1 MKKFRKLSAIF
12 SLVLC
17 FSIFLTGTAFAQTS
31 NNGGL
36 EFQISDNT
44 TIRIDED
51 TLRLLEEN
59 NISIEEFKAAASAQ
73 MKEFLIKNNLSVSKN
88 LPVRRN
94 VEPFSNIPPGS
105 TTETKKGSN
114 TGKVWAGIPAI
125 GDATVWIK
133 YDYNYTKW
141 SHSLY
146 GVDGVIINSGTQV
159 NKSYMV
165 GNLYLGSWE
174 HLEGD
179 IVYANSEYGKN
190 LEVTATGLLTFD
202 VEIHYNGVTIPAHS
216 TTEQSFVYYH
226 AV

>member
-59 NISIEEFKAAASAQ
+59 NISIEEFKAAAGVQ
-73 MKEFLIKNNLSVSKN
+73 VKDFLIKNNLSVSKN

-94 VEPFSNIPPGS
+94 IEPFSNIPPGS
-105 TTETKKGSN
+105 TTETKQGSN
-114 TGKVWAGIPAI
+114 TGKV
-125 GDATVWIK
+125 
-133 YDYNYTKW
+133 
-141 SHSLY
+141 
-146 GVDGVIINSGTQV
+146 
-159 NKSYMV
+159 
-165 GNLYLGSWE
+165 
-174 HLEGD
+174 
-179 IVYANSEYGKN
+179 
-190 LEVTATGLLTFD
+190 
-202 VEIHYNGVTIPAHS
+202 
-216 TTEQSFVYYH
+216 
-226 AV
+226 

>member
-59 NISIEEFKAAASAQ
+59 NISIEEFKAAAGVQ
-73 MKEFLIKNNLSVSKN
+73 VKDFLIKNNLSVSKN

-94 VEPFSNIPPGS
+94 IEPFSNIPPGS
-105 TTETKKGSN
+105 TTETKQGSN
-114 TGKVWAGIPAI
+114 TGKVWAGIPTI
-125 GDATVWIK
+125 GHAYLYID

-141 SHSLY
+141 KHSLY
-146 GVDGVIINSGTQV
+146 GVDGVVINSGTRVKNSTLEGLLHLGKWQH
-159 NKSYMV
+159 KS
-165 GNLYLGSWE
+165 
-174 HLEGD
+174 GD

-190 LEVTATGLLTFD
+190 LEVTATGLLTFTIP
-202 VEIHYNGVTIPAHS
+202 VTIKGVTIPAYN